1 QAIADIEWVKGV
13 IVGVRNIRG
22 EMNIPPAK
30 ALPVLLNN
38 ASQKDQQYLE
48 SNRTYLGRLANLESI
63 SLCQPGED
71 PPPSATALVG
81 DMEVLVPMAGV
92 IDKTEELARLD
103 REIGKLNKEV
113 QRLNGKLG
121 NEKFVAKAPET
132 VVEAERQKL
141 AEAQSALQKL
151 EAQKSQIE
159 AL

>member
-1 QAIADIEWVKGV
+1 
-13 IVGVRNIRG
+13 
-22 EMNIPPAK
+22 
-30 ALPVLLNN
+30 
-38 ASQKDQQYLE
+38 
-48 SNRTYLGRLANLESI
+48 
-63 SLCQPGED
+63 
-71 PPPSATALVG
+71 
-81 DMEVLVPMAGV
+81 MEVLVPMAGV